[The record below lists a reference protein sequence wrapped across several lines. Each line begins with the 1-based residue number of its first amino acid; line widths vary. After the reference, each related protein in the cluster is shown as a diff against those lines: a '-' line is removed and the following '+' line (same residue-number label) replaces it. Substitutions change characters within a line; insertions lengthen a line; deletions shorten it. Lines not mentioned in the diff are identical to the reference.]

1 MSPLNRSMAP
11 PLAVMFLIFMGMLFV
26 FGWGITNNANKLRTA
41 VYDSCTS
48 RAAIEENTNRLL
60 DQLIDSAAKSTVFSP
75 AEKAERIAGW
85 RAVRQSS
92 EACVRL

>member
-1 MSPLNRSMAP
+1 MHIPAPLRA
-11 PLAVMFLIFMGMLFV
+11 PLAVMFLAFSIMLGGV
-26 FGWGITNNANKLRTA
+26 SLGITNNANRLKEA

-60 DQLIDSAAKSTVFSP
+60 DQLIDSAAKSTVFSA